1 MPLSLAK
8 LTAGAAATA
17 ALALLPAAANAAPT
31 PFGHACT
38 AQNNVRFC
46 PTPDLASRPAS
57 FDGTPID
64 VDVTLPAE
72 GDGPFPTILLMHG
85 LGGNKTSF
93 EDANSKEASYTNWYF
108 AQHGYAV
115 VTPTARGFGG
125 SCGPTS
131 KDTPGCGNGWTR
143 LGDMRYEVRDYQTL
157 IGQLV
162 DQGIVK
168 PDAIGATGISYGG
181 GFSTMLA
188 FLKNRVRMPD
198 GTYAPWTSPNG

>member
-1 MPLSLAK
+1 MPLPRRK
-8 LTAGAAATA
+8 LIAGAAAAAAFALAPTA
-17 ALALLPAAANAAPT
+17 AAAAAPT

-38 AQNNVRFC
+38 PQNDVRFC

-131 KDTPGCGNGWTR
+131 KDTPGCGNGFTR
-143 LGDMRYEVRDYQTL
+143 LGDMRYEIRDYQTL
-157 IGQLV
+157 VGQLV
-162 DQGIVK
+162 
-168 PDAIGATGISYGG
+168 
-181 GFSTMLA
+181 
-188 FLKNRVRMPD
+188 
-198 GTYAPWTSPNG
+198 